1 MNLIEEAQNLFNQE
15 KFEVSKKIC
24 QKILKDDPKRL
35 DALILISTIAI
46 KTNHLDKS
54 IEILDYTEKLYPDV
68 IEVFF
73 YKSHAYFQK
82 ALYEKS
88 LLNIDKAI
96 ELENENS
103 NFFNL
108 KGLIFLKIK
117 NYEESIKNF

>member
-35 DALILISTIAI
+35 DALILISAIAI

-73 YKSHAYFQK
+73 INHMHTSKKRYMKN
-82 ALYEKS
+82 LY
-88 LLNIDKAI
+88 
-96 ELENENS
+96 
-103 NFFNL
+103 
-108 KGLIFLKIK
+108 
-117 NYEESIKNF
+117 